1 MGVGDAWFWLSG
13 TLEGEFGPRLPGL
26 TNDSGTAGNYPYR
39 VPHTDAE
46 MRQQLLD
53 ALAEA
58 TDDLAQ
64 ALASLGAA
72 YEQLDDQQADRLEEQ
87 LFRPV
92 QHAYGRAKRT
102 HAEFAGRRGLTGREF
117 HTPPPGAPS
126 TGVKGFIDR
135 ALAAV
140 AHAETELVALQD
152 SLMPVEVGDADL
164 RAGLTEVR
172 QLIDGLSQRARGFV
186 RTFGR

>member
-1 MGVGDAWFWLSG
+1 MAH
-13 TLEGEFGPRLPGL
+13 
-26 TNDSGTAGNYPYR
+26 TN
-39 VPHTDAE
+39 AE
-46 MRQQLLD
+46 ARQQLLH

-64 ALASLGAA
+64 ALAWLSSA

-92 QHAYGRAKRT
+92 QRAYGRAKRT
-102 HAEFAGRRGLTGREF
+102 HAEFAGRHGLPGREF
-117 HTPPPGAPS
+117 KAAPPGAPS
-126 TGVKGFIDR
+126 TGVKGFIENAVGAVGR
-135 ALAAV
+135 A
-140 AHAETELVALQD
+140 ENELVALQD
-152 SLMPVEVGDADL
+152 SLMPIEVGDTDL

-172 QLIDGLSQRARGFV
+172 ELIGRLSQRARGFV